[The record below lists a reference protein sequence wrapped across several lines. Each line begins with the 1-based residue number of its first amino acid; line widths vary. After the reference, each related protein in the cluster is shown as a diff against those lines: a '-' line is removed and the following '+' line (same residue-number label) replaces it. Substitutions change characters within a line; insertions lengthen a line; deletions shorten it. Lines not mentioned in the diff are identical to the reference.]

1 MSINVNVCKIYAA
14 IKQIRSKREFVLPQ
28 RSDSRKLVYPIR
40 VLRLYDMADP
50 IKYHPLGLMPPEVHN
65 YLFDPGQEDYN
76 NCLYDVRAGLN
87 QMCVFALR
95 KRTFACFIPEIDRW
109 YCLADT
115 NNLPCSP
122 RYSIPNPSHEQHS
135 FGSHSALTYFKM
147 TCRDI
152 AKYSRC
158 IWRSWSHYHGW
169 SILHTA
175 LTLGTPFITTV
186 YPL

>member
-1 MSINVNVCKIYAA
+1 M
-14 IKQIRSKREFVLPQ
+14 LPQ

-40 VLRLYDMADP
+40 VLRFYDMADP
-50 IKYHPLGLMPPEVHN
+50 IKYHPLAPMPPEVHN

-87 QMCVFALR
+87 QICVFALR

-122 RYSIPNPSHEQHS
+122 RYAYQTHHMSSIRLDLIVHSHTS
-135 FGSHSALTYFKM
+135 
-147 TCRDI
+147 RD
-152 AKYSRC
+152 SPRHC
-158 IWRSWSHYHGW
+158 
-169 SILHTA
+169 
-175 LTLGTPFITTV
+175 
-186 YPL
+186 